1 MGDCNSL
8 QSEMPFGSNG
18 PHAFLLQLASLRSR
32 ALEDLN
38 ISSKF
43 PGGLGLG
50 RGDFDTKDQGQ
61 STWAIGNSFLE
72 HPEFFSAVLKN
83 WSHREITWI
92 KALLSVYWTNPPLLD
107 EIRKMQVAQQAK
119 ENAKR

>member
-8 QSEMPFGSNG
+8 QSEMPIGSNG
-18 PHAFLLQLASLRSR
+18 LDAFLFQLASLRSR

-50 RGDFDTKDQGQ
+50 RGDFDVKDRGE
-61 STWAIGNSFLE
+61 SMWVIGSSLLE
-72 HPEFFSAVLKN
+72 HPEFCLCCLVKLVS
-83 WSHREITWI
+83 
-92 KALLSVYWTNPPLLD
+92 
-107 EIRKMQVAQQAK
+107 
-119 ENAKR
+119 